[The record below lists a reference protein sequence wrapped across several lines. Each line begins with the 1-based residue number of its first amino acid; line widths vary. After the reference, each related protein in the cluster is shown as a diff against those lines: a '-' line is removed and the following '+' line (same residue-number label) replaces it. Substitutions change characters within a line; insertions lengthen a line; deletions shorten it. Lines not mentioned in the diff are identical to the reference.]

1 MFRDLNCTAILCD
14 LYVGLVLSALLCVS
28 QLFLKKFSI
37 LAPSLSSQAVFSR
50 MVSTAWATFL
60 SLPGRGWSV
69 KNCSTSLAFS
79 SPSRSAEQDL
89 TSLERRKPELYRSLS
104 RTNLSLK
111 NCQARSRP
119 GRLETAKL

>member
-1 MFRDLNCTAILCD
+1 M
-14 LYVGLVLSALLCVS
+14 
-28 QLFLKKFSI
+28 FLKKFSI
-37 LAPSLSSQAVFSR
+37 CSPSLSNQAVFCLI
-50 MVSTAWATFL
+50 VSTAWATFL

-69 KNCSTSLAFS
+69 KNCSTSLALS

-89 TSLERRKPELYRSLS
+89 TSLESRKPELYLSLS

-119 GRLETAKL
+119 SRLEILEL

>member
-1 MFRDLNCTAILCD
+1 MK
-14 LYVGLVLSALLCVS
+14 V

-37 LAPSLSSQAVFSR
+37 WSPSLSSQAVLSL

-60 SLPGRGWSV
+60 SLPARGWST

-79 SPSRSAEQDL
+79 SPSRSAEQAF
-89 TSLERRKPELYRSLS
+89 TSLESRKPELYLSLS

-111 NCQARSRP
+111 NCQERSRP
-119 GRLETAKL
+119 RRLKRESADRS